1 MSLYKVA
8 TDLDPILSL
17 HRSLCR
23 VPQQPMIHKR
33 YYLTQQL
40 MRREIDRPE
49 YNNNVI
55 LPRG

>member
-33 YYLTQQL
+33 YYLTQL